1 MSKANFNRVTVIEA
15 ESLVHSD
22 ARSVIREY
30 ARMRDI
36 ARKRMN
42 RLKDDAFDWTKS
54 SKEKF
59 PAFQNMDIRDL
70 PKAFSELSKFL
81 SAKRSTL
88 GGQKE
93 IRDKT
98 MYTLNKAIGKI
109 YTDDDGEERVDKS
122 VKGVT
127 KQNYS
132 RVIKILEEA
141 RRTKLTNIYDSAK
154 MVELAETTLS
164 LSDEAFDAI
173 LDNLESAIQK
183 RNEFTHIPEL
193 DGYSFSDIQK
203 ML

>member
-1 MSKANFNRVTVIEA
+1 MAKAKFDKITVIEA

-22 ARSVIREY
+22 ASAVIREY

-42 RLKDDAFDWTKS
+42 RMKDDAFDWTKS

-59 PAFQNMDIRDL
+59 PAFQNMDLRDL

-81 SAKRSTL
+81 ASKRSTL

-93 IRDKT
+93 IRNKT
-98 MYTLNKAIGKI
+98 METLNRAIGAI
-109 YTDDDGEERVDKS
+109 YEDETTGEEKLDKS
-122 VKGVT
+122 VAHVN

-141 RRTKLTNIYDSAK
+141 RRMKITYDSAK
-154 MVELAETTLS
+154 MVELANTTLA
-164 LSDEAFDAI
+164 LSDDAFDAV
-173 LDNLESAIQK
+173 LDKLDSAIQK
-183 RNEFTHIPEL
+183 RNQFTEIKEL
-193 DGYSFSDIQK
+193 SGYSFDDIQK